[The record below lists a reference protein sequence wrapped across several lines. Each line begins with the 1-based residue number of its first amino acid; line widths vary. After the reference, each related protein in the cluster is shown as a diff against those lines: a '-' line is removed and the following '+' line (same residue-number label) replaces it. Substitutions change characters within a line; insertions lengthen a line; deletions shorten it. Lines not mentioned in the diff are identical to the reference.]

1 MEKFNMNYSDK
12 NIPIPSRQD
21 YKIHLISK
29 TEKFIKQIRWKAL
42 EFLGKLE
49 STEKE
54 TYGFKSRNC
63 PPFVEEV
70 ANFEHDLMMMIKNI
84 QFKYIKNDFQ
94 KQLKKDMSEIQKCE
108 KVLIPADKSR
118 NIYKMETADYDK
130 LLHDSITKTYK
141 KSDQRNT
148 NNINRDAKKIAV
160 DLDLEDRIEKMQESE
175 SYITVKDHKEDFPH
189 RLSFRLINPS
199 KSDIGKISKYVLDKI
214 NQKLRSVTEV
224 NQWKNSHSVI
234 EWFKNI
240 RNKRNA
246 SFFVFDIESFY
257 PLISLNLLED
267 AINFAKTV
275 CNTSGQNIAI
285 IMQARRTLLFSN
297 GEPWVKKVGN
307 EEFEVPMGCFDGA
320 EICELVGIYN
330 LYQSKN
336 VIRKENAGLYRD
348 DGLGVLRNLSGP
360 EFELVRKRIIK
371 IFKDCGLNIT
381 IKMNLKTVN
390 FLDVRFDLV
399 NNTYQPYRKLNN
411 EPIYIKRSNHP
422 PNILKELP
430 KAINKRISDIS
441 CNENVFN
448 NAKITYEKALKNSGF
463 TEGFTY
469 IKPDNLT
476 NINPRSKKEEK
487 KKNYMV

>member
-1 MEKFNMNYSDK
+1 MEKFNMIYSDK
-12 NIPIPSRQD
+12 NIPIPSRQY

-29 TEKFIKQIRWKAL
+29 TEKFIKRIRWKAL
-42 EFLGKLE
+42 EFSGKLE

-63 PPFVEEV
+63 PPIFEEV
-70 ANFEHDLMMMIKNI
+70 ANFEHNLMMMIKNI
-84 QFKYIKNDFQ
+84 QLKYIKNDVQ
-94 KQLKKDMSEIQKCE
+94 KQLKKDISEIQKCE

-118 NIYKMETADYDK
+118 NIYKMERADYDK
-130 LLHDSITKTYK
+130 LLHDNITKTYK
-141 KSDQRNT
+141 KSDQRKI
-148 NNINRDAKKIAV
+148 NNINRDVKKIAV

-189 RLSFRLINPS
+189 RLSCRLINPS

-257 PLISLNLLED
+257 PSISLNLLED

-275 CNTSGQNIAI
+275 CNISGHDIAI
-285 IMQARRTLLFSN
+285 IMQARRTLLFNN

-307 EEFEVPMGCFDGA
+307 EEFDVPMGCFDGA

-330 LYQSKN
+330 IYQLKKCN
-336 VIRKENAGLYRD
+336 HERKMLAY
-348 DGLGVLRNLSGP
+348 
-360 EFELVRKRIIK
+360 
-371 IFKDCGLNIT
+371 T
-381 IKMNLKTVN
+381 AM
-390 FLDVRFDLV
+390 
-399 NNTYQPYRKLNN
+399 
-411 EPIYIKRSNHP
+411 
-422 PNILKELP
+422 
-430 KAINKRISDIS
+430 
-441 CNENVFN
+441 
-448 NAKITYEKALKNSGF
+448 
-463 TEGFTY
+463 
-469 IKPDNLT
+469 
-476 NINPRSKKEEK
+476 
-487 KKNYMV
+487 MV